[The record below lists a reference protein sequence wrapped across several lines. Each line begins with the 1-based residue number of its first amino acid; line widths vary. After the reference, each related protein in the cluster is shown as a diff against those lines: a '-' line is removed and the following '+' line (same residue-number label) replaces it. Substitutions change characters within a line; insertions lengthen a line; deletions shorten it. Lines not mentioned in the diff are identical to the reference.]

1 VQRAKNTKPR
11 MDNKPKTGYSGV
23 CDDKGKSKNI
33 IPGPLQNSAH
43 YKYV

>member
-1 VQRAKNTKPR
+1 

-43 YKYV
+43 YKYVWNVCVRQFFN